1 MVPACDVLALDEAL
15 IRKVARRTLK
25 SVQAER
31 LAATFKMLGNPT
43 RVRIVDALSHAEMCV
58 CDLSVLLGMR
68 VSNVSHQLGL
78 LKTHHIVR
86 SRRDGKMVYYRLDDE
101 HVRTLFDQA
110 TVHVKHGPRR

>member
-1 MVPACDVLALDEAL
+1 MRPACDVFALDEAL

-58 CDLSVLLGMR
+58 CDLSVLLDMR

-101 HVRTLFDQA
+101 HVRTLFAQA
-110 TVHVKHGPRR
+110 TAHVKHGSR